1 MAYGHLPQLGARNA
15 DRGDRRRDHRGDQR
29 VVESD
34 HRHVT
39 GHVHAVGGE
48 PQHDAHRDQIVVG
61 DDGGGVPSLQC
72 ERGLIAALDCG
83 VHRAYLID
91 LESHAVP
98 DVMHRGHLD

>member
-1 MAYGHLPQLGARNA
+1 MMA
-15 DRGDRRRDHRGDQR
+15 
-29 VVESD
+29 VVPP
-34 HRHVT
+34 
-39 GHVHAVGGE
+39 A
-48 PQHDAHRDQIVVG
+48 
-61 DDGGGVPSLQC
+61 LQC